1 MDCPEPIKIET
12 PELKVKKNRK
22 FKAKDKKG
30 KIIEIEM
37 GITQNSIIFKAEI
50 NNDIYVK
57 KYINNYSYDQL
68 KQNNIFIFQ
77 ENIEEIHEQLEI
89 YTNSEEITCK
99 INDNNI
105 IITLFT
111 KIKK

>member
-1 MDCPEPIKIET
+1 MDCPKPIKMET
-12 PELKVKKNRK
+12 SKQKVKKYKK
-22 FKAKDKKG
+22 FKTKDEKG
-30 KIIEIEM
+30 KIHEIEM
-37 GITQNSIIFKAEI
+37 GITENFIIFKAEI
-50 NNDIYVK
+50 INDIYAK

-77 ENIEEIHEQLEI
+77 ENIEEIYEQLEI

-105 IITLFT
+105 IIILFT